1 MKNGRAESATA
12 DTIGPSATMDRELEW
27 EISLI
32 IGQYVFSSKFDIDKG
47 IGCDLVAQLTI
58 PDKSKNSNHDNEG

>member
-12 DTIGPSATMDRELEW
+12 DTIGPNATMDRELEW

-32 IGQYVFSSKFDIDKG
+32 IGEYVFQNMGDFVMHFLIL
-47 IGCDLVAQLTI
+47 I
-58 PDKSKNSNHDNEG
+58 

>member
-27 EISLI
+27 EIRLI
-32 IGQYVFSSKFDIDKG
+32 IGILTLLIVFGHILKKCLFTLCRTLDWG
-47 IGCDLVAQLTI
+47 TT
-58 PDKSKNSNHDNEG
+58 

>member
-1 MKNGRAESATA
+1 MKNGRAESAIA

-32 IGQYVFSSKFDIDKG
+32 IGQYVFF
-47 IGCDLVAQLTI
+47 LQNLT
-58 PDKSKNSNHDNEG
+58 